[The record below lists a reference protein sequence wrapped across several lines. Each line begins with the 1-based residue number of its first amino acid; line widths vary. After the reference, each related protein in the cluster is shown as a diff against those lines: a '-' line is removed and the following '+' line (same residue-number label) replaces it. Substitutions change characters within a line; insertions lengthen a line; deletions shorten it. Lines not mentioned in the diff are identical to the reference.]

1 MKIKLTKNHEEKL
14 LSRHKIEADLEFEK
28 GVPPRKEVLEAIAKL
43 VTVEPD
49 LVVVKN
55 IKVAF
60 GTHKAKVLAY
70 SYKTK
75 EDRNRIEEKKMLV
88 KIGYNIPKL
97 VKKVEVAAP
106 AK

>member
-1 MKIKLTKNHEEKL
+1 M
-14 LSRHKIEADLEFEK
+14 EFEK
-28 GVPPRKEVLEAIAKL
+28 GVPPRKEVLETIAKSL
-43 VTVEPD
+43 SVEPD

-75 EDRNRIEEKKMLV
+75 EERNRIEERKMLV
-88 KIGYNIPKL
+88 KIGFNIPKL
-97 VKKVEVAAP
+97 EKKVVAAQ
-106 AK
+106 